1 MLWFWATYESA
12 QYCLLSRLRTPL
24 GGPGETFQNI
34 ESKPHPFTAAAN
46 HVILCIDVIHGY
58 AQEVEGS
65 HDARHHRDT
74 PSSFSG
80 LMGAGMELYGRKL
93 SNNNIYFGGV
103 KIS

>member
-34 ESKPHPFTAAAN
+34 ESEPHPFIVCKLD
-46 HVILCIDVIHGY
+46 HVITYSDVIHGY
-58 AQEVEGS
+58 AQEVETS
-65 HDARHHRDT
+65 HDVRHHRDT

-80 LMGAGMELYGRKL
+80 LMGAG
-93 SNNNIYFGGV
+93 IV
-103 KIS
+103 